1 MAYFVITKC
10 PHDFRVNDM
19 LQPKHAAECALEKHT
34 ETYANE
40 LGITACIPTKV
51 IKGEKNI
58 SLHAISMLTYGPVA
72 IVS

>member
-1 MAYFVITKC
+1 
-10 PHDFRVNDM
+10 M